1 MVSELL
7 AQTNV
12 ALPED
17 WLALIRAHW
26 GVWARSLII
35 IVGGLVAARVI
46 TGVLLHP
53 WKHRLSAQSQ
63 FLIRKGATYTITI
76 LVIVMVLREF
86 GFDLT
91 TLLGAAGIAG
101 VAIGFASQTSLSN
114 IISGLFLLWEKPFE
128 VGDVIRVGEHTGE
141 VSSVDLLS
149 LTLRT
154 FDNLSI
160 RIPNETL
167 VKTPIVN
174 VTRFPVRRFDSQLA
188 VHFKEAPDRVMAL
201 IRQVAKENPH
211 VLDEPEPLVSFVSL
225 ADSQLNFSIGLWH
238 EKADLLQLR
247 NTFLSDLKRRLE
259 TQGIALAAPPIVA
272 APPKKP

>member
-1 MVSELL
+1 MVGDLL
-7 AQTNV
+7 AQARNTI
-12 ALPED
+12 PEH
-17 WLALIRAHW
+17 WWTLVGEHW
-26 GVWARSLII
+26 GAWVRSAII
-35 IVGGLVAARVI
+35 ILVGFVGARLLATLLVR
-46 TGVLLHP
+46 P
-53 WKHRLSAQSQ
+53 WRHRLSAQSR
-63 FLIRKGATYTITI
+63 FLIRKGVTYTITI
-76 LVIVMVLREF
+76 LVIVTVLREF

-141 VSSVDLLS
+141 VASVDLLS

-174 VTRFPVRRFDSQLA
+174 VTRYPIRRFDSQLA
-188 VHFKEAPDRVMAL
+188 VAFTEEPNRVMSV
-201 IRQVAKENPH
+201 IRQVAKQNPH
-211 VLDEPEPLVSFVSL
+211 VLDEPEPLVSFTALSDSL
-225 ADSQLNFSIGLWH
+225 TFSIGLWH
-238 EKADLLQLR
+238 EKADLVRLR
-247 NTFLSDLKRRLE
+247 NTFLVDLKRRLE
-259 TQGIALAAPPIVA
+259 AEGIVPASMSPIVGSS
-272 APPKKP
+272 PKK